1 MGRNRD
7 GLVRDD
13 ISQRRRSKRAF
24 YGDISLLWKQ
34 LIAIAATYLFVAIVT
49 YAIIK
54 IVSIFFKLRASED
67 EESLGL
73 DLTLHGEKAY
83 QD

>member
-1 MGRNRD
+1 
-7 GLVRDD
+7 
-13 ISQRRRSKRAF
+13 
-24 YGDISLLWKQ
+24 LLWKQ